1 MFPRVHILGAIEAP
15 PQKADA
21 AVKGGGVGG
30 LRWISVDPDN

>member
-21 AVKGGGVGG
+21 AVKGDGAGG
-30 LRWISVDPDN
+30 LRWSSVDADD